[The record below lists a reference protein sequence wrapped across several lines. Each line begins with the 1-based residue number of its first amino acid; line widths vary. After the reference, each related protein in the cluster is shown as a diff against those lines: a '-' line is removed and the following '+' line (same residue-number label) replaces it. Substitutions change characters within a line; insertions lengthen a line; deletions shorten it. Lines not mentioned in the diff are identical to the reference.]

1 MEMFRK
7 FVNQCF
13 IFFAEN
19 TMSGNPLK
27 KQKKVK
33 NLEMSTIK
41 LEDISDEIILKVLGC
56 LELLDIV
63 RFGHVSKRFRA
74 ISQDE
79 TLWQK
84 ISLCG
89 NVCVPAELLDT
100 VLQNGCMYLDLR
112 CTTVEGNLSPETK
125 SKLKYLAMVSGT
137 NLLKSCHSLQKLQIA
152 EINKRMVE
160 AICHQNGKTL
170 EALDISFQY
179 YMQPELIQL
188 ISSHC
193 VELKELAFEYCPVQ
207 FDEDR

>member
-41 LEDISDEIILKVLGC
+41 LEDISDEIILKVLGS

-137 NLLKSCHSLQKLQIA
+137 NLLQSCHSLQKLQIA

-170 EALDISFQY
+170 
-179 YMQPELIQL
+179 
-188 ISSHC
+188 
-193 VELKELAFEYCPVQ
+193 
-207 FDEDR
+207 